1 VSFVLNA
8 VLLCGA
14 AYVGLGF
21 RRDTFSLRSY
31 TEAALSLI
39 SPRLLSRFPIEV
51 YAYSLTPAPDHEMEG
66 CWLPGETP
74 GFLGRWPIASDSGI
88 EDASITTENNRR
100 VLEITFR
107 GRDYNQLAWF
117 VKRHP
122 GARIAF
128 AVPCSTRY
136 GKRVLLDIAGSDVAT
151 PVTTRLVLFKLSG
164 VDHLSAERFRL
175 WVRRNPPIRVSGT

>member
-1 VSFVLNA
+1 
-8 VLLCGA
+8 
-14 AYVGLGF
+14 
-21 RRDTFSLRSY
+21 
-31 TEAALSLI
+31 
-39 SPRLLSRFPIEV
+39 
-51 YAYSLTPAPDHEMEG
+51 
-66 CWLPGETP
+66 
-74 GFLGRWPIASDSGI
+74 
-88 EDASITTENNRR
+88 
-100 VLEITFR
+100 
-107 GRDYNQLAWF
+107 